1 MNKFRKTP
9 LVNLNSDYLTIS
21 LVNRG
26 LADTRAVDIVEAL
39 NTKDWDK
46 LAMAILRC
54 DEINFPLLLK
64 IEPVLFELC
73 LKNSTYK
80 KVLTENIHRTNLF
93 RWLKAVK

>member
-1 MNKFRKTP
+1 MNTFRETP
-9 LVNLNSDYLTIS
+9 LVNLESDYLTIS

-26 LADTRAVDIVEAL
+26 LADTRAFDIVEAL
-39 NTKDWDK
+39 NTNEWDK

-73 LKNSTYK
+73 LKNSSYK
-80 KVLTENIHRTNLF
+80 KVLIDNLK
-93 RWLKAVK
+93 RYE